1 MEKANFGQI
10 VSFLFGIANDCLVD
24 TYDVGDYRKII
35 LPMMVIRRFDAVLE
49 PTKEKV
55 LKMKEQLDAAGITD
69 QDEALCSVAGEAFCN
84 SSPYTLSDLK
94 SRTNQQQLKSDF
106 ILYLNGFS
114 QNVQDIIKRFEFRNQ
129 IDKLSEHD
137 ILGLLISKFTDSSV
151 NLSNRPIYDAKG
163 NLVQPALDNHTMGTV
178 FEEVIRKFNEETNIT
193 DAGRHFTP
201 RDIVELITDLAFVPV
216 KGKIQSTTYRIYDGA
231 CGTGGMLTVA
241 EGRMQE
247 MAKEFGKN
255 VSIHLYGQENS
266 DETYAIARSDMLV
279 KGEGVQANNIF
290 FGSTIS
296 NDGFSGETFDF
307 MLSNPPFGT
316 PWKTDLKAWGD
327 IKKDEITDTR
337 FRVNYKGEDFSLIPD
352 IGDPQMLFLANN
364 ISKMKK
370 NTVLGSRIVEVH
382 NDKVGVIIAKDM
394 SRIGRNYLE
403 VGLYTEMLFPEHDIR
418 FIAVNSG
425 VDSANQQ
432 DNDFTPFLN
441 IINEFYVKDSSKKV
455 KAVMKQKGESGEYL
469 TTNPPYGYMKDP
481 DNPKR
486 HWIVDDEAA
495 AVVRHIFAWCM
506 EGFGP
511 SQIAKKLKEAKVDCP
526 TVHWMKMG
534 RNAPAKTPDNPYDW
548 APRTITGI
556 LEKMEYLGHMVN
568 FKTRKQSYRSKKKL
582 ENPQDQWKIFENTH
596 EAIID
601 EETFA
606 RVQELRK
613 NKRRPARTGKTNMF
627 SGLVRCADCGEK
639 LYYCTSN
646 SFETRQDH
654 FVCSTSRKKGKEV
667 CDTHFIRAV
676 VLEEGTLQ
684 HMRLVIQC
692 VADYE
697 DAFRRALGAKRSEEA
712 KKDLSAKKRTL
723 QKSENRL
730 AELDRLFKRIY
741 EDMVNGKL
749 SETRFQMLADDYEQ
763 EQADLRAK
771 IEMLENEI
779 QNQEDQA
786 ENVDRF
792 IRQAKKYLYL
802 EKLTPTILNDMVN
815 AVYVHAPDKSSG
827 HRVQDVTISYNYIG
841 ILPANLLYDVM
852 NGKAA

>member
-1 MEKANFGQI
+1 MLLATFKHISSKNADYYAAEAYLTFEHDEFTMKPTLDENGRFIPRKDYRISTLNCRDEDFAIACLRANLRYGKNQKREDVKSHHYIISFDPKDVPDHGLTVDLAQSLGEKFCKEHFPGHQAIVCTHPDGHNGSGNVHVHIVINSLRIEEVPFMPYMDRSCDTRPGMKHRCTNAAMEYFRSEVMEMCHDAGLYQIDLLNGSKTRVTEREYWAKKKGQLALDEENAVLAEQGLPVKQTKFETDKDKLREEIRMALSDAVSFEDFAEKLLRRGITVKESRGRLSYLTPDRTKPITARKLGDDFDKAAVFAIFVRNTKRVRAKTDTIHSAPAMQKIINERDTVSRMVDIDAAKEKGKGYEHWAKKHNLKNASRAYLLYKEMGFDSPEALATACDAAHEKLSDIRTEMKSVEATIAEKKELRNHVLNYHKTRYVIDEMKACKNEKARQK
-10 VSFLFGIANDCLVD
+10 
-24 TYDVGDYRKII
+24 YR
-35 LPMMVIRRFDAVLE
+35 
-49 PTKEKV
+49 
-55 LKMKEQLDAAGITD
+55 
-69 QDEALCSVAGEAFCN
+69 DEH
-84 SSPYTLSDLK
+84 D
-94 SRTNQQQLKSDF
+94 SDF
-106 ILYLNGFS
+106 I
-114 QNVQDIIKRFEFRNQ
+114 
-129 IDKLSEHD
+129 
-137 ILGLLISKFTDSSV
+137 
-151 NLSNRPIYDAKG
+151 
-163 NLVQPALDNHTMGTV
+163 
-178 FEEVIRKFNEETNIT
+178 
-193 DAGRHFTP
+193 
-201 RDIVELITDLAFVPV
+201 
-216 KGKIQSTTYRIYDGA
+216 
-231 CGTGGMLTVA
+231 
-241 EGRMQE
+241 
-247 MAKEFGKN
+247 
-255 VSIHLYGQENS
+255 
-266 DETYAIARSDMLV
+266 
-279 KGEGVQANNIF
+279 
-290 FGSTIS
+290 
-296 NDGFSGETFDF
+296 
-307 MLSNPPFGT
+307 
-316 PWKTDLKAWGD
+316 
-327 IKKDEITDTR
+327 
-337 FRVNYKGEDFSLIPD
+337 
-352 IGDPQMLFLANN
+352 
-364 ISKMKK
+364 
-370 NTVLGSRIVEVH
+370 
-382 NDKVGVIIAKDM
+382 
-394 SRIGRNYLE
+394 
-403 VGLYTEMLFPEHDIR
+403 
-418 FIAVNSG
+418 
-425 VDSANQQ
+425 
-432 DNDFTPFLN
+432 
-441 IINEFYVKDSSKKV
+441 
-455 KAVMKQKGESGEYL
+455 
-469 TTNPPYGYMKDP
+469 
-481 DNPKR
+481 
-486 HWIVDDEAA
+486 IVDDEAA